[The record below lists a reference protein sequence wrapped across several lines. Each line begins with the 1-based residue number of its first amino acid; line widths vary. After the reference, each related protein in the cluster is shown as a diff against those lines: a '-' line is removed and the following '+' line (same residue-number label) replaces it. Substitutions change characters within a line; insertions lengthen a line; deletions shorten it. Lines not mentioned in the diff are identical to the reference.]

1 MLKRWEVMTDIEYA
15 MFSEIK
21 KKSGAVYK
29 HDALKITI
37 TTLLLFILYMLA
49 LSSYLV
55 AGNLAIK

>member
-1 MLKRWEVMTDIEYA
+1 MTDIEYA

-37 TTLLLFILYMLA
+37 TTLRLFILYMLA